1 MDRWTLIAVL
11 FCGIISYSYG
21 QTGCQDSPSANC
33 SSYNSDMICDSQGV
47 FYLWARDNCPLH
59 CGFCQRLSTRSTV
72 LTSTDPGEKTL
83 KPKFIPGTK
92 TLSKGTERLSTKST
106 VLTSTDTGEKTLKPK
121 FIPGTKTL
129 LKGTEGLSTRS
140 TVLTSTDT
148 GEKTLKPKSIP
159 GTKTLLKGTEGLS
172 TRSTVLT
179 STDTGE
185 KTLKPKS
192 IPGTKTLTKRW
203 NWLSTRSTVLTST
216 DPGEKTLKPKSIPGT
231 KTLSKG
237 TEGCQD
243 SPSANCSMYNSHII
257 CDTQGTYYLWAKEN
271 CPLHCAFCQGVSTRS
286 TVSTSTG
293 PGETTLKPTFS
304 PGTKTPSKRMEGVST
319 RSTVSTS
326 TGPGETTLK
335 PTFSPGTKNPP
346 KGTEG
351 VSTRSTVS
359 TSTGPGETTL
369 KPTFSP
375 GTKETEGVSTRSTVS
390 TSTGPGETTLKP
402 TFSPGTKTPWKG
414 IEVGHNVGRDNNKGC
429 GPDISLSFRGGVRDT
444 SGNRAA
450 VDYSGVALVNGT
462 ACFDGSSR
470 LYIWRYKSYDY
481 RDKLQI
487 SFKFKPTPGP
497 RIESYTLVSN
507 CEGNDEPSYGI
518 GLNRFSNITTMF
530 LKTDESE
537 DQSMSFDIN
546 PTTWNDVYFRY
557 QNGTMIGIVNTEIK
571 TRSLIGNIQKRPDAM
586 VFAHCKQYGNYR
598 GLLKDIVVYSNCLP
612 PLDKHV
618 DSYLNVFT

>member
-172 TRSTVLT
+172 TKSTVLTSTDTGEKTLKPKFIPGTKTLLKGTEGLSTRSTVLT

-304 PGTKTPSKRMEGVST
+304 PGTKTPSKRME
-319 RSTVSTS
+319 
-326 TGPGETTLK
+326 
-335 PTFSPGTKNPP
+335 
-346 KGTEG
+346 
-351 VSTRSTVS
+351 
-359 TSTGPGETTL
+359 
-369 KPTFSP
+369 
-375 GTKETEGVSTRSTVS
+375 
-390 TSTGPGETTLKP
+390 
-402 TFSPGTKTPWKG
+402 
-414 IEVGHNVGRDNNKGC
+414 VGYNGGRDSNEGC

-450 VDYSGVALVNGT
+450 VDYNGVDVSDGT
-462 ACFDGSSR
+462 AFFDGSNR
-470 LYIWRYKSYDY
+470 LYIWRYHSYDY

-487 SFKFKPTPGP
+487 SFKFKPVPGL
-497 RIESYTLVSN
+497 RHETYTLVSK
-507 CEGNDEPSYGI
+507 CEGVDEPSYGI
-518 GLNRFSNITTMF
+518 ILNSFTNTTTIFVLTYEIENLLFMNTTTF
-530 LKTDESE
+530 FVKTYEIE
-537 DQSMSFDIN
+537 NQRSMTFDIN

-557 QNGTMIGIVNTEIK
+557 QNGTMIGKVNNKIK
-571 TRSLIGNIQKRPDAM
+571 TSPLIGNIKKRPDAM
-586 VFAHCKQYGNYR
+586 VFANCKRYGNYK
-598 GLLKDIVVYSNCLP
+598 GHLKDIVVYSNCLP